1 MATVIR
7 LKRGGRT
14 HAPCYRV
21 VVMDSRT
28 RARGREIDIIGYYHP
43 CAKPEAVIEVNA
55 EKARDW
61 LAKGAQTS
69 ETVRSILSSKG
80 IMAAHA
86 NQVSPNEG
94 SEEKAEDVEDVSSEA
109 AAEEQA

>member
-28 RARGREIDIIGYYHP
+28 RALGREIETIGYYHP
-43 CAKPEAVIEVNA
+43 CAKPSPVVEVDKDRA
-55 EKARDW
+55 LAW
-61 LAKGAQTS
+61 LAKGAQTTD
-69 ETVRSILSSKG
+69 TVRNIFSTKG
-80 IMAAHA
+80 IIAAK
-86 NQVSPNEG
+86 G
-94 SEEKAEDVEDVSSEA
+94 SAKKAEDVADAAPAAA
-109 AAEEQA
+109 AAEQV

>member
-28 RARGREIDIIGYYHP
+28 RSRGREIDTIGYYHP
-43 CAKPEAVIEVNA
+43 CAKPEAVIEVNT
-55 EKARDW
+55 EKALDW
-61 LAKGAQTS
+61 LEKGAQTS
-69 ETVRSILSSKG
+69 DTVRSILSSKG
-80 IMAAHA
+80 IMAAFNA
-86 NQVSPNEG
+86 KKNG
-94 SEEKAEDVEDVSSEA
+94 EDVQQAPTVEA
-109 AAEEQA
+109 PAAE

>member
-28 RARGREIDIIGYYHP
+28 RARGTELDTIGYYHP
-43 CAKPEAVIEVNA
+43 CSQPEAVIEVNV
-55 EKARDW
+55 EKALDW
-61 LAKGAQTS
+61 LSKGAKTS
-69 ETVRSILSSKG
+69 DTVRNIFTQKG
-80 IMAAHA
+80 ILAQHAAKTTKSA
-86 NQVSPNEG
+86 
-94 SEEKAEDVEDVSSEA
+94 
-109 AAEEQA
+109 

>member
-28 RARGREIDIIGYYHP
+28 RARGREIDTIGYYHP
-43 CAKPEAVIEVNA
+43 CAKPAPVIEVD
-55 EKARDW
+55 KAKALDW

-69 ETVRSILSSKG
+69 DTVRSIFSTKG
-80 IMAAHA
+80 IVAHR
-86 NQVSPNEG
+86 G
-94 SEEKAEDVEDVSSEA
+94 STKKAEDVADATPEA
-109 AAEEQA
+109 AAAE

>member
-28 RARGREIDIIGYYHP
+28 RARGRELETIGYYHP
-43 CAKPEAVIEVNA
+43 CGKPEPVTEVNVERA
-55 EKARDW
+55 LDW

-69 ETVRSILSSKG
+69 DTVRNIFSNKG
-80 IMAAHA
+80 ILAQHASAMASKTESAG
-86 NQVSPNEG
+86 E
-94 SEEKAEDVEDVSSEA
+94 
-109 AAEEQA
+109 